1 MTMET
6 VTLELTSK
14 EIAVI
19 HQALHEK
26 AVRDI
31 ELGINKLPE
40 DRYSIVK
47 GMYQFVSDLS
57 LKFLKLRKEYPSS
70 LVRDFEF
77 PQLPIK

>member
-1 MTMET
+1 MEN
-6 VTLELTSK
+6 VSIELTSK
-14 EIAVI
+14 EIAII

-26 AVRDI
+26 AVRDL
-31 ELGINKLPE
+31 ELGINKLPD

-47 GMYQFVSDLS
+47 GMHQFVSDLS
-57 LKFLKLRKEYPSS
+57 LKFLKLRKEYPAR

>member
-1 MTMET
+1 MEK
-6 VTLELTSK
+6 VNLELTSK

-26 AVRDI
+26 AVRDL
-31 ELGINKLPE
+31 ELGINKFPD
-40 DRYSIVK
+40 DRYSLTR
-47 GMYQFVSDLS
+47 GMHLFVNDLS
-57 LKFLKLRKEYPSS
+57 LKFLNLRKEYPTS